1 MNISFYFITMDV
13 LLEILDNSS
22 NDLILYVV
30 HSRQPLDW
38 YIPLISHSFS
48 EEWVFVGSETLRG

>member
-48 EEWVFVGSETLRG
+48 EEWVFVGRDT